1 VTAAPHSDAGLQ
13 DRPLAGIAHTVAG
26 VSALSVMDALA
37 KGAVAIL
44 PIAQLMFLRGLLVL
58 LMLLPSLRRAGG
70 LAALRTTRPFGHFL
84 RAALS
89 VASIG
94 MFFEALRHLPL
105 ATVIAVGFVAPL
117 FMTALSVPML
127 GERVGVHRWTAIG
140 VGFAGVMVI
149 VRPGPEGIEW
159 AALLAIGGALG
170 WAVSTVLVR
179 RLARTERDIT
189 LLVYQNLG
197 ITLAMGAAAP
207 FVWRPM
213 GWDGV
218 VFVVVMALTLA
229 VAQWFQL
236 RALRF
241 APVGLLAPFQYLELV
256 WATLFGWLIWDE
268 FPAAHVWLGTAIV
281 IASGLYVLWRE
292 RRVGAAP
299 ARPSPALQP

>member
-1 VTAAPHSDAGLQ
+1 MTAPPNSAAGLQ
-13 DRPLAGIAHTVAG
+13 DRPLAGIAHSIAG

-37 KGAVAIL
+37 KGAVAVL

-58 LMLLPSLRRAGG
+58 LMLLPSLRRGG
-70 LAALRTTRPFGHFL
+70 GIGALRTRRPLGHFV

-89 VASIG
+89 VASIA

-105 ATVIAVGFVAPL
+105 ATVIAVSFVAPL

-127 GERVGVHRWTAIG
+127 GERVGAHRWAAIG
-140 VGFAGVMVI
+140 VGFVGVMVI

-179 RLARTERDIT
+179 RLARTESDT
-189 LLVYQNLG
+189 ALLVFQNLG
-197 ITLAMGAAAP
+197 VTLAMGVAAP

-213 GWDGV
+213 DGIGV
-218 VFVVVMALTLA
+218 AFVVAMALTLM

-236 RALRF
+236 RALRY
-241 APVGLLAPFQYLELV
+241 AAVGVLAPFQYLELV
-256 WATLFGWLIWDE
+256 WATVFGWLIWGE

-281 IASGLYVLWRE
+281 IASGLYIVWRE
-292 RRVGAAP
+292 RLRGAVPVA
-299 ARPSPALQP
+299 ASPAAGS